1 MDLKRESSR
10 LEQRTLVL
18 SLLCV
23 VVIALGS
30 LAWGLAIESD
40 VVILNG
46 VFSLVS
52 LIGSVLYLTA
62 ARLVARPADRRF
74 QYGYAHVEPMVNSV
88 NGMLVLVICLYAF
101 INGIEGLRAG
111 GSEVDASSVIWF
123 GAVSGLICATVGTYE
138 LWMSRRTGS
147 QLLRNDA
154 REWLID
160 AAFSLVTLL
169 GFAALFVLEDPLR
182 STWARYADSALVALL
197 ALLFLPIPL
206 GVVWRN
212 VRELLHMSSEDDAIT
227 RRVEAAMRGDSQ
239 RARHPQP
246 YDACGQ
252 GRPLA
257 PGRGQHRRRPAIR
270 TADRGGAGRAAPT
283 DLERR
288 GPADR
293 RGLAHHQ
300 LHRGSALGMSA
311 ANHRL
316 CRASGIRQNG
326 GAVRARLRL
335 QRLAAIL
342 RTDGNP
348 MASLDLVSAA

>member
-1 MDLKRESSR
+1 MAAAYGAGRETVGMDPKSESSR
-10 LEQRTLVL
+10 LEQRTLAL
-18 SLLCV
+18 SLLFV
-23 VVIALGS
+23 VVIAFGS

-88 NGMLVLVICLYAF
+88 NGMLVLVICIYAF
-101 INGIEGLRAG
+101 INGVEGLRAG
-111 GSEVDASSVIWF
+111 GSEVDPSDVIWF

-138 LWMSRRTGS
+138 LGMSRRTGS

-212 VRELLHMSSEDDAIT
+212 VRELLHMSNEDDAIT
-227 RRVEAAMRGDSQ
+227 RRVEATMR
-239 RARHPQP
+239 
-246 YDACGQ
+246 
-252 GRPLA
+252 
-257 PGRGQHRRRPAIR
+257 AIR
-270 TADRGGAGRAAPT
+270 SEHDIRSHTTHVAKVGRSHLVEVNIVVGPRFELQTVAGQDGLRQRIWSAVDRPIDAAWLTINFTADPRWA
-283 DLERR
+283 
-288 GPADR
+288 
-293 RGLAHHQ
+293 
-300 LHRGSALGMSA
+300 
-311 ANHRL
+311 
-316 CRASGIRQNG
+316 
-326 GAVRARLRL
+326 
-335 QRLAAIL
+335 
-342 RTDGNP
+342 
-348 MASLDLVSAA
+348 